1 MVRFLITIALAYIF
15 YRLFRNLFKPN
26 IKVSRQ
32 QDPQAVISEMVQDP
46 YCKTYI
52 PRNEAYR
59 AVLGG
64 REVFFCS
71 KECAEKFKQGE
82 KEQKHRDK

>member
-1 MVRFLITIALAYIF
+1 MGLIRLLIFFFLIYILYSLVKRALGTGS
-15 YRLFRNLFKPN
+15 RN
-26 IKVSRQ
+26 SDR
-32 QDPQAVISEMVQDP
+32 DTSSGVISEMVQDP

-64 REVFFCS
+64 EEILFCS
-71 KECAEKFKQGE
+71 RECAEKYKNE
-82 KEQKHRDK
+82 MNN